1 MEGRTANNPLETPLS
16 QFISEQWPE
25 FEQDIISVQVQS
37 NDILLYLLWM
47 LDSVKRKG
55 IVISVNAWTNMRSLI
70 RSHFLQSHY
79 TLQSDDLNYITNVI
93 FSFTLYC
100 LGHTINGSFER
111 QDIFGNIIHNLPPD
125 RYRIVQAYRNKIAYR
140 DNTGQLKVWLRS
152 YLESCFCYTLQD
164 RIDWTTDII
173 SQAPILATKHNI
185 GVTMTNPYIGNLY
198 VQAGGTVCDMSETSI
213 TYPTGK

>member
-1 MEGRTANNPLETPLS
+1 MEERTANNPLETPLF

-25 FEQDIISVQVQS
+25 FEQDIVSVQVQR
-37 NDILLYLLWM
+37 NDVLLYLLWM
-47 LDSVKRKG
+47 LDSIKRKD
-55 IVISVNAWTNMRSLI
+55 IVITANAWVNMRSSL
-70 RSHFLQSHY
+70 RVHFLQSHY
-79 TLQSDDLNYITNVI
+79 TPQGDDLNYITNII

-100 LGHTINGSFER
+100 LGQTISGSFVR
-111 QDIFGNIIHNLPPD
+111 QDIFSNIIHNLSPD
-125 RYRIVQAYRNKIAYR
+125 RYRTVQAYRNRITYR
-140 DNTGQLKVWLRS
+140 DNTGRLKAWLRS
-152 YLESCFCYTLQD
+152 YLESSFCYTLQD